1 MTEPVLISES
11 PAAVRASQLNAQTRV
26 LQTYESHRQQTMAL
40 ITAAM
45 ACETAAS
52 TESERTISI
61 LGAGNCLD
69 LDLAQVTRCF
79 RVVNLLDLDP
89 AALEFGMS
97 HQNGMD
103 RDRIRLHAPVDLAA
117 PLAVLTSGNLVDH
130 EFVDSACAKLSGPF
144 ETMPCSEADVVVSTC
159 VLSQMIG
166 AITNVCSEQHPHFLR
181 LLQSVRRGHFCR
193 LLQLLRPGGRGVFIS
208 DLVSSESIPSLRET
222 ASSALP
228 GLLAQ
233 CLASGNF
240 FSGLNPGV
248 VLQDLKVCEAIG
260 DVCCDV
266 QIHSPWRWQMG
277 PRIYAVYAVSFG
289 RKRV

>member
-45 ACETAAS
+45 ACETTAS

-130 EFVDSACAKLSGPF
+130 EFVDSACAKLLRAVRNNALFGSRCCCVYLRAKPDDRCNYKCMLRAASAFPAFAAVRAARPF
-144 ETMPCSEADVVVSTC
+144 
-159 VLSQMIG
+159 L
-166 AITNVCSEQHPHFLR
+166 
-181 LLQSVRRGHFCR
+181 
-193 LLQLLRPGGRGVFIS
+193 
-208 DLVSSESIPSLRET
+208 
-222 ASSALP
+222 SSAAA
-228 GLLAQ
+228 AQ
-233 CLASGNF
+233 A
-240 FSGLNPGV
+240 
-248 VLQDLKVCEAIG
+248 
-260 DVCCDV
+260 
-266 QIHSPWRWQMG
+266 
-277 PRIYAVYAVSFG
+277 G
-289 RKRV
+289 RSRRFYF